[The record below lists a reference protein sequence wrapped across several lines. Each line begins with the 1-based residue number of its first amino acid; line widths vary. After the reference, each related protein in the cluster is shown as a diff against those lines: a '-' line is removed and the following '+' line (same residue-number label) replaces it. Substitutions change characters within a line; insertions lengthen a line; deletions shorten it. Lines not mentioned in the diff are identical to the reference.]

1 MTVKPLSPTPN
12 YNRYILVILVA
23 LTAFRLVAL
32 LISPYNLHGDEAQY
46 WSWSQK
52 FDFGYFSKPPM
63 IAWVIGTTT
72 ALFGDS
78 EWAVRLSSPLI
89 HSATTYLLYRTGH
102 LLFDG
107 RTGFW
112 AACLY
117 FLMPAVWLSSS
128 IVSTDVVLLFFWTL
142 ALLAWAHMRR
152 AQTLK
157 WAAVLGMAIGL
168 GMLSKYAMLFFI
180 IALGV
185 CMVLDPQTRKP
196 LLSKYGVLTAVTAG
210 LIISPNIYWNYVH
223 DFATVSHTAANA
235 NLKGVPFHP
244 TELLEFW
251 GSQFAVF
258 GPVTLGLL
266 ICAVFM
272 AFKHLKNTTLLCL
285 TIFTLC
291 SLVVISTEAL
301 LSRANA
307 NWAVSAYISGTLLG
321 AHFGLKLWPRALK
334 FGLWFN
340 VALGGGLALVSLSPH
355 LVNAIGGG
363 NSVKR
368 VRGWPQTKT
377 MIADVAKLG
386 HNGHAFRAVATD
398 NRLVFFDLLY
408 YGVEQDTGLPLRMWL
423 NTNHALHHAE
433 AISPLR
439 SSLETDE
446 PILLVN
452 YFRDCQDIT
461 PDEFKICMMDIHA
474 QGKLSYA
481 EKFRADFKILEELPP
496 FELDLGGGK
505 TRKLRLWAGYGYT
518 PTQESSR

>member
-1 MTVKPLSPTPN
+1 M
-12 YNRYILVILVA
+12 A
-23 LTAFRLVAL
+23 LY
-32 LISPYNLHGDEAQY
+32 ISPYNLHGDEAQY
-46 WSWSQK
+46 WYWSQN

-63 IAWVIGTTT
+63 IAWVIGMTTSV
-72 ALFGDS
+72 FGDS

-89 HSATTYLLYRTGH
+89 HSATAYLLYRTGH
-102 LLFDG
+102 LLLG
-107 RTGFW
+107 ARTGFW

-128 IVSTDVVLLFFWTL
+128 IASTDVVLLFFWTL
-142 ALLAWAHMRR
+142 ALLAWAHIRR
-152 AQTLK
+152 TQTLK
-157 WAAVLGMAIGL
+157 WAAVLGLAIGL

-185 CMVLDPQTRKP
+185 CTAFDVKTRTA
-196 LLSKYGVLTAVTAG
+196 LWSKYGVLTAVTAC

-244 TELLEFW
+244 AELLEFW

-258 GPVTLGLL
+258 GPITLGLL
-266 ICAVFM
+266 ICAVFT
-272 AFKHLKNTTLLCL
+272 AFKHFKDTMLLCL
-285 TIFTLC
+285 TVFTIC
-291 SLVVISTEAL
+291 SLAVISTEAL

-307 NWAVSAYISGTLLG
+307 NWAVSAYISGTLLA
-321 AHFGLKLWPRALK
+321 AHFGLKLWPRTLK

-340 VALGGGLALVSLSPH
+340 VALGGILAVVSLSPN

-368 VRGWPQTKT
+368 VRGWPQTET
-377 MIADVAKLG
+377 LIANIAKLG

-398 NRLVFFDLLY
+398 NRLVFFDLFY

-423 NTNHALHHAE
+423 NTNHAVHHAE
-433 AISPLR
+433 ATSPLR
-439 SSLETDE
+439 SSLESDG

-452 YFRDCQDIT
+452 YFRDCQDIN
-461 PDEFKICMMDIHA
+461 A
-474 QGKLSYA
+474 
-481 EKFRADFKILEELPP
+481 
-496 FELDLGGGK
+496 
-505 TRKLRLWAGYGYT
+505 
-518 PTQESSR
+518 